1 MSARTRQNF
10 FSVWK
15 LDKNLALTDTINIIN
30 KDRNKKMVLNKQ
42 GQTVHKLKTAIFWDI
57 YSCRQTD
64 RLPDWS

>member
-42 GQTVHKLKTAIFWDI
+42 GQTVHKLQIAIFWDI